1 MPEVSGVD
9 FIIQIG
15 NEKQTITDASGGGT
29 DTFKLAFIS
38 GGKTGTIL
46 ETATAADVQT
56 ALEAIADFDSGDV
69 TVTGASGGPWTVEFQ
84 GQYAGQDVQLLVA
97 SDETGTLVV
106 TIAAGTT
113 EFNTVAGQRGASMPR
128 TMDEIDSTNKD
139 SSGWHEGIPSIR
151 NWSLEFDN
159 LIIENGEALEAL
171 EAAYITVRKVHVRM
185 QTPAGHTY
193 TGIATLTEFN
203 WSGPH
208 DDVFAATGS
217 LKGSGDLTKA
227 T

>member
-1 MPEVSGVD
+1 MSEVSGVD

-15 NEKQTITDASGGGT
+15 NEKQTITDESGGGS
-29 DTFKLAFIS
+29 DTFKLAFIT

-46 ETATAADVQT
+46 ETASASDIQT
-56 ALEAIADFDSGDV
+56 ALEAIDDFDSGDV
-69 TVTGASGGPWTVEFQ
+69 IVTGSGGGPWTVEFT
-84 GQYAGQDVQLLVA
+84 GQYAGQNVQLLVA
-97 SDETGTLVV
+97 SDESGTLSV
-106 TIAAGTT
+106 TVAAGTT
-113 EFNTVAGQRGASMPR
+113 EFNTLAGQRGASMPR

-139 SSGWHEGIPSIR
+139 SSGWHEGIPSTR

-171 EAAYITVRKVHVRM
+171 EAAYITVRMVHVRM
-185 QTPAGHTY
+185 RTPTGHTY
-193 TGIATLTEFN
+193 TGVATLTEFN

-217 LKGSGDLTKA
+217 LKGSEALNKA